1 MKFPLL
7 VTAAVAALTLS
18 ATAGLRAQQ
27 MDPSMTNMPEIAGMQ
42 HDAAKPADAHGV
54 GIVKAVDTAS
64 GTITLQHEAI
74 TAIGWP
80 AMTMAFKVASPT
92 VLKRVKIGDKV
103 RFGVHPAGMASTVTS
118 ITSMPK

>member
-1 MKFPLL
+1 
-7 VTAAVAALTLS
+7 
-18 ATAGLRAQQ
+18 
-27 MDPSMTNMPEIAGMQ
+27 MQ
-42 HDAAKPADAHGV
+42 HDAKPADAQGV
-54 GIVKAVDTAS
+54 GVVKAIETAK

-92 VLKRVKIGDKV
+92 LLKGVKIGDKV
-103 RFGVHPAGMASTVTS
+103 QFGLHPAGMASTVTS